1 MDGLWTPALYALAAW
16 NLAVALLY
24 GWDKRLAVR
33 GRRRVPEAT
42 LLWVSALG
50 GSVGMYAAMRLIHH
64 KTQHRKFMW
73 GIPAIFAA
81 QVVLLILVIQYP
93 FSWDKIF
100 HF

>member
-1 MDGLWTPALYALAAW
+1 MQILLIYLLAINLIGIALTIH
-16 NLAVALLY
+16 
-24 GWDKRLAVR
+24 DKRAAQR
-33 GRRRVPEAT
+33 HRWRVPEAT
-42 LLWVSALG
+42 LLWGSALG

>member
-1 MDGLWTPALYALAAW
+1 MKILLIYLLAINLIGIALTIH
-16 NLAVALLY
+16 
-24 GWDKRLAVR
+24 DKRAAQR
-33 GRRRVPEAT
+33 HRWRVPEAT
-42 LLWVSALG
+42 LLWVSALV

-81 QVVLLILVIQYP
+81 QVALWILVIQYP